1 MLSRVAERMYWAGRY
16 LERAENTS
24 RLVNTYASL
33 LLDLP
38 ADARVGWP
46 QLLRIVSGEQPFSA
60 KYARRTEQDILRFLL
75 ADPEN
80 SGSILSSLEFAREN
94 LRTSRDVI
102 PREGWE
108 CVNEL
113 CLMGRRHLPGAVGRR
128 RRFEVLSNCVV
139 RCQQIT
145 GLLSGTMSH
154 GDAYNF
160 LRMGNY
166 LERADMSSRVVDVA
180 AATLAQ
186 SDSDVRP
193 YENTLWMAVLRSL
206 SAYQMYRQHVRRR
219 IAAGD
224 VVSFLLA
231 DSHFPRSV
239 AFSLDALARC
249 LRALPQSND
258 VLSVLTELKQRA
270 IADRYADMDGA
281 ELHDHIDQ
289 LQIGFAALDEA
300 IAARWFLKPEKL
312 MQAVAHAP
320 PPAAHDS

>member
-33 LLDLP
+33 FLDLP
-38 ADARVGWP
+38 QDSGIGWP
-46 QLLRIVSGEQPFSA
+46 QLLRIVNGERPFSA
-60 KYARRTEQDILRFLL
+60 KYAQQTEQDILRFLL

-80 SGSILSSLEFAREN
+80 PGSILSSLGFAREN
-94 LRTSRDVI
+94 FRTSRDVI

-113 CLMGRRHLPGAVGRR
+113 YLMGRRDLPGAVGRR

-139 RCQQIT
+139 RCQQVT

-160 LRMGNY
+160 LLMGSY
-166 LERADMSSRVVDVA
+166 LERADMSSRIVDVA

-186 SDSDVRP
+186 SEPAVRP
-193 YENTLWMAVLRSL
+193 YENAIWMAALRSL

-219 IAAGD
+219 IGAGD
-224 VVSFLLA
+224 VVGFLLA
-231 DSHFPRSV
+231 DAQFPRAV
-239 AFSLDALARC
+239 AFSLDSLTQGLRTLPRSRDALE
-249 LRALPQSND
+249 
-258 VLSVLTELKQRA
+258 VLFELKRQVS
-270 IADRYADMDGA
+270 ADRYADMDSA

-289 LQIGFAALDEA
+289 LQIGFAHLHGA
-300 IAARWFLKPEKL
+300 IAETWFLALETPTRSAA
-312 MQAVAHAP
+312 QA
-320 PPAAHDS
+320 PAAGSDG

>member
-24 RLVNTYASL
+24 RLVNTYSNL

-38 ADARVGWP
+38 EDSGAEWP
-46 QLLRIVSGEQPFSA
+46 LLLRIVSGEGSFGA
-60 KYARRTEQDILRFLL
+60 KHARPTEEGILRFLL
-75 ADPEN
+75 ADPDN
-80 SGSILSSLEFAREN
+80 PGSLLSSLTHAREN
-94 LRTSRDVI
+94 FRTSRDII

-113 CLMGRRHLPGAVGRR
+113 YLMGRKDLPGAVGRR
-128 RRFEVLSNCVV
+128 RRFEVLSKCVV
-139 RCQQIT
+139 RCQQIV

-154 GDAYNF
+154 GAPYNF

-186 SDSDVRP
+186 SDSADRP

-206 SAYQMYRQHVRRR
+206 SAYQMYRQHMRRR
-219 IAAGD
+219 ITAGD
-224 VVSFLLA
+224 VVGFLLA
-231 DSHFPRSV
+231 DPRFPRSV

-249 LRALPQSND
+249 LHSLPRSDDALR
-258 VLSVLTELKQRA
+258 VLAERKQWVL
-270 IADRYADMDGA
+270 ADRYADMDGT
-281 ELHDHIDQ
+281 ELHGHIDQ
-289 LQIGFAALDEA
+289 LQIGFAELHEA
-300 IAARWFLKPEKL
+300 IAATWFLKPAEPL
-312 MQAVAHAP
+312 QT
-320 PPAAHDS
+320 AAQVSGQESQQS